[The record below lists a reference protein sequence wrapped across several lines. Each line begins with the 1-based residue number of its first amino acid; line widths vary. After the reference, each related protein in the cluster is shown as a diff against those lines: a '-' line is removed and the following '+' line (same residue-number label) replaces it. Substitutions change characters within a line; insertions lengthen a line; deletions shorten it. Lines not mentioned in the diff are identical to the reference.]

1 MNFDDKVGSL
11 KQEMIEL
18 KQEMEEAAQ
27 KFQEKLNDYDGD

>member
-18 KQEMEEAAQ
+18 QQEMEEAAQ